1 MKTLF
6 ISLLAVLFSSV
17 SAFAAGTSGDY
28 SGNLNVTVDGVPALS
43 KIQVV
48 SVTDSGSTVI
58 IIINGFTFAEW
69 LPAMD
74 ITVNAS
80 IATDGKLTL
89 SSIDVPGMDVNVNS
103 FSGNISGGNCYINM
117 GLDALFQTINVT
129 FNGAK
134 IN

>member
-28 SGNLNVTVDGVPALS
+28 SGNLNVNVDGVPALTKS
-43 KIQVV
+43 QIVT
-48 SVTDSGSTVI
+48 VTDGGSTVI
-58 IIINGFTFAEW
+58 IIIKDFTFAEW
-69 LPAMD
+69 LPSMD
-74 ITVNAS
+74 ITLTAS
-80 IATDGKLTL
+80 ITDGKLDII
-89 SSIDVPGMDVNVNS
+89 SIDVPGMDVTVNS

-129 FNGAK
+129 FNGTK